1 MTPYPSL
8 AAMGPDAAR
17 SIGRHL
23 DTTFRSLA
31 RGEHAVDD
39 PSFFR
44 LLTGE
49 PHPLGNMAI
58 LAPHATLAA
67 TRAAVAPLAAGPLPA
82 AVIFPGL
89 EVPPDI
95 GEYLAGCGFVPA
107 GTMPA
112 MGIDIA
118 GMKSTVLPPGYEL
131 VRVGDG
137 PDGDEWLEQFAVG
150 YEFPIAAARYFSPAS
165 AHADTAPDAPV
176 QFYAIRRNGRI
187 VATSACFLN
196 DGVAGIYCVSTIP
209 AERKQ
214 GLGAHA
220 TAEPLRLAARLGYRV
235 GILQSSEAGHRVY
248 QALGFADLGGIPL
261 FVRMPG

>member
-23 DTTFRSLA
+23 DTTFRALA

-67 TRAAVAPLAAGPLPA
+67 TRAAVAPLAA
-82 AVIFPGL
+82 
-89 EVPPDI
+89 
-95 GEYLAGCGFVPA
+95 
-107 GTMPA
+107 
-112 MGIDIA
+112 
-118 GMKSTVLPPGYEL
+118 
-131 VRVGDG
+131 
-137 PDGDEWLEQFAVG
+137 
-150 YEFPIAAARYFSPAS
+150 
-165 AHADTAPDAPV
+165 
-176 QFYAIRRNGRI
+176 
-187 VATSACFLN
+187 
-196 DGVAGIYCVSTIP
+196 
-209 AERKQ
+209 
-214 GLGAHA
+214 
-220 TAEPLRLAARLGYRV
+220 EPLRLAARLGYRV